1 MNSGDSL
8 NMNTVCMIVMFIIII
23 FLFMKVEKLSKNN
36 DQENVTNTVLT
47 DAQLTAINNQI
58 QTIYNMDVEAIR
70 NLGAISKSLL
80 TGTNYHSTT
89 VGTPG
94 QLTIPANNTILGGP
108 STIAQLGVPVGTPG
122 FGNLTVNG
130 SLSFLPV
137 GSVIM
142 WAGATTAIP
151 VGWVYCNG
159 ENNTPDFRD
168 RMPIG
173 GGWSHHVKKLG
184 GNPPS
189 VSVSVT
195 TSGALS
201 AANIPPHTHSIAG
214 AHDGGGTNSD
224 CVNNYHTKYRN
235 GLTTTTNT
243 GNGCNGTTFYTSG
256 TTTVPIQ
263 PYYTSIIFIMRVI

>member
-1 MNSGDSL
+1 MNSGDSM
-8 NMNTVCMIVMFIIII
+8 NMNTVCMIIMFIIII
-23 FLFMKVEKLSKNN
+23 FLFMKVEKISKNN
-36 DQENVTNTVLT
+36 NYENVTNTVPT

-58 QTIYNMDVEAIR
+58 SQIYNMDVEAIR

-80 TGTNYHSTT
+80 TGTNYHSTS

-108 STIAQLGVPVGTPG
+108 STTSRLGASAGTPG
-122 FGNLTVNG
+122 SGNLTVNG

-142 WAGATTAIP
+142 WAGETTAIP

-173 GGWSHHVKKLG
+173 GGHSHHVKKVGGGGSEG
-184 GNPPS
+184 GNKSKATTHIRIPDANYLPNHEHPIMTEAGSGGSVPGGS
-189 VSVSVT
+189 VSYY
-195 TSGALS
+195 
-201 AANIPPHTHSIAG
+201 ANR
-214 AHDGGGTNSD
+214 GGGAW
-224 CVNNYHTKYRN
+224 TKTA
-235 GLTTTTNT
+235 G
-243 GNGCNGTTFYTSG
+243 SG
-256 TTTVPIQ
+256 QGWGWDQVSHPIDIQ